1 MDVPIAEPRQRWV
14 CSLEGSGSPLPSA
27 FNTGNGR
34 DARYGSCWAQV
45 RTAIPCS
52 PS

>member
-1 MDVPIAEPRQRWV
+1 MDFPIAAPRQRCV

-34 DARYGSCWAQV
+34 DPR
-45 RTAIPCS
+45 
-52 PS
+52 